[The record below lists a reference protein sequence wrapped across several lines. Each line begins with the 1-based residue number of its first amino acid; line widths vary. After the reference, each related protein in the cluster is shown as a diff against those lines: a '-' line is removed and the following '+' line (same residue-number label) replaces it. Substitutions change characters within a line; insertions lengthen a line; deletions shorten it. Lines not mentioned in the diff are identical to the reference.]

1 MVSGARGGKERPL
14 RGHFAVRRQE
24 IREHPRQHARRPGQ
38 GQHGDLP
45 ARVWQEQQRICTIFA
60 RQEQRIRRIR
70 HESGRAGGGNLLGGK
85 DKRPV
90 AHTVPAKDAQ
100 IRRNGK
106 QRAIRAGQ
114 QGRGIGR
121 IKGIFRQCGGNQ
133 QQGQQE
139 TKQLLHGAESSGIT
153 PAPHPTRPA
162 RGARRARFR
171 PPRWRGR
178 ASQRR
183 SRTGGHTGGPSRRGR
198 CRSWRGTARRPPG

>member
-1 MVSGARGGKERPL
+1 MFPARGRKERPL
-14 RGHFAVRRQE
+14 RGHFAVRRKE
-24 IREHPRQHARRPGQ
+24 IREHPRQLARRPGQ

-45 ARVWQEQQRICTIFA
+45 ARVWQEQH
-60 RQEQRIRRIR
+60 IRRIR
-70 HESGRAGGGNLLGGK
+70 YESGRAGGGNLLGGK

-90 AHTVPAKDAQ
+90 ARSVPTKDAQ

-106 QRAIRAGQ
+106 QCAIRAGE
-114 QGRGIGR
+114 QGGGIGGV
-121 IKGIFRQCGGNQ
+121 KGIFCQCRVNQ

-139 TKQLLHGAESSGIT
+139 TKQLLHGAKSSGIT
-153 PAPHPTRPA
+153 PAPRPTRPA

>member
-1 MVSGARGGKERPL
+1 MFPARGRKERPL
-14 RGHFAVRRQE
+14 RGHFAVRRKE
-24 IREHPRQHARRPGQ
+24 IREHPRQLARRSGQ

-70 HESGRAGGGNLLGGK
+70 YESGRAGGGNLLGGK
-85 DKRPV
+85 DKRP
-90 AHTVPAKDAQ
+90 AARSVPTKDTQ
-100 IRRNGK
+100 IQRNGK
-106 QRAIRAGQ
+106 HCAVRAGE
-114 QGRGIGR
+114 QGGGIGCV
-121 IKGIFRQCGGNQ
+121 KGIFRQCGVNQ

-139 TKQLLHGAESSGIT
+139 TKQLLHGEKSSGIT
-153 PAPHPTRPA
+153 PAPRPTRPA

-183 SRTGGHTGGPSRRGR
+183 SKTGGHTGGPSRRGR